1 MDADRLLG
9 IYLNDHLAGATGGLE
24 LARRL
29 ASRNRGT
36 EYAEDL
42 ERIAT
47 EIEEDRGTLQ
57 DLLRRCGVAENPVKV
72 RAAWAAERV
81 GRLKLNGRL
90 VGYSPLS
97 RLEELEALRLG
108 VEGKLALW
116 RSLKETRGADRRFEG
131 VDLGALI
138 NRAERQRDQL
148 ESMRLRAATGAFG
161 VAPAPRSRAKP

>member
-1 MDADRLLG
+1 MDDRLLG

-24 LARRL
+24 LSRRL

-36 EYAEDL
+36 EYSESL

-47 EIEEDRGTLQ
+47 EIEEDRVTLE
-57 DLLRRCGVAENPVKV
+57 DVMARCGVAANPVKV

-97 RLEELEALRLG
+97 RLEELEALHLG
-108 VEGKLALW
+108 VTGKHSLW
-116 RSLKETRGADRRFEG
+116 RALKETRGADPRLEG
-131 VDLGALI
+131 IDLDALI
-138 NRAERQRDQL
+138 ARAEHQRDEL
-148 ESMRLRAATGAFG
+148 ESMRLRAATGAFE
-161 VAPAPRSRAKP
+161 VAPAARPPAKR